1 MIVRCRAKDCKYY
14 DWGRSLDFVDIDED
28 GACEQAEMSQDWW
41 SRLDDFADTED
52 QLNALI
58 KDGGVR

>member
-1 MIVRCRAKDCKYY
+1 MYC
-14 DWGRSLDFVDIDED
+14 SLNFIDIDED

-41 SRLDDFADTED
+41 SRLDEFADTED